1 HFPCINILSSL
12 LSFCSHVTMTTQ
24 THTLSL
30 HDALPICLPR
40 SPHRCNAALPTNRRV
55 WAGSERLCARARSRQ
70 KIHARNK
77 LIVLVPG
84 RSEEHTS
91 ELQSRFDLVCRLL
104 LEKKNRTKG
113 LRRKFPL

>member
-84 RSEEHTS
+84 RAPCVLPPASEGQWDRPAPAGQGS
-91 ELQSRFDLVCRLL
+91 SSRARVSCR
-104 LEKKNRTKG
+104 
-113 LRRKFPL
+113 